1 MAEISDYYRIQNTYE
16 NTESQEKIEKP
27 KTKAKPCYMMLYSIT
42 HMIIA
47 IFALYLSWKCNQRNG
62 LFKFNLVEFV
72 FALFCPHFYIIW
84 AVAMKGGCG
93 VFE

>member
-1 MAEISDYYRIQNTYE
+1 MNDYYKVQNTDEKSGKTE
-16 NTESQEKIEKP
+16 NKKQ
-27 KTKAKPCYMMLYSIT
+27 PCYMMLYSIT

-47 IFALYLSWKCNQRNG
+47 IFALYLSFRCNQRNG
-62 LFKFNLVEFV
+62 VFSFNLLQFV